1 MRKKIIQIIII
12 LVSFAFHQDHFN
24 LNINETGESTLF
36 IFQDNITTLSLGDE
50 IGIFD
55 YNGIIDDQ
63 GNLGEIL
70 VGSGVWNN
78 SQLEIVAIH
87 SVNLSQFGGP
97 ILPGAIEGNSF
108 SIKVWKTV
116 EQLEYT
122 PSYDMISGD
131 GNFNSLFTVINNLSC
146 PDGYDIDECGVCGG
160 PGAIYEC
167 GCIDIEF
174 GYCDCN
180 GNVEDCSGVCGG
192 SAYIDSCDVCDD
204 NPSNDCQI
212 DCNGIWGGGAII
224 DECGICEGPGAIY
237 ECGCTNIEEG
247 FCDCNGNIEDCSEVC
262 GGDSLID
269 YCGVCNGDNSICENS
284 QAVLSFNDLGGDV
297 LINILYDNSIS
308 PVCIE
313 DVTLSNVLGQELQTS
328 VGDCINL
335 SNESGNLS
343 IYFRSIEAIAGFQF
357 SIIGL
362 NILEASGGSAESAG
376 FMISASSSIVLGFSL
391 TGSSI
396 SPSGEFYGCTNQ
408 SACNYNLN
416 SNVDDG
422 SCVYPE
428 FECEDGAIVCDELDC
443 NDNGGG
449 DGGGGG
455 DDSDGCEDNEI
466 EDCFGDCSLESLL
479 GDGYCDNFFNCL
491 DSAYDM
497 GDCSIDFN
505 LNVLPI
511 ISANCTGYC
520 HLGDSNYEGGLNLA
534 TYTSLMWGGNSGP
547 AVIPYYPDQ
556 SLIIQKLNGT
566 AEGAQM
572 PYQSTPL
579 LDNHINTIYYWIL
592 QGAIEPEGDGTGG
605 EDDCED
611 GLILDCDNI
620 CFDEN
625 LLGNNNCDDGE
636 GEEANFNCQQFIFD
650 NADCPIGDLN
660 FGNITYNDGS
670 GTLEILMD
678 CEFPI
683 SNYEI
688 NISGIIISGLSGGAS
703 ESSDFNTS
711 YTSSS
716 IFGNTDSLLI
726 PANSGLLTIID
737 YSNISENQ
745 ICFESSNITT
755 YTGIN
760 YEAVLGDCIEITS
773 ELDANILPS
782 TISIDKIF
790 PNPFNPK
797 TTIQYSI
804 NQPGNVMLSI
814 IDLNGKKV
822 ETLVNKFHSIN
833 HYVLEWNPQNIPSG
847 IYFIQLVSDNSII
860 SEKVILAK

>member
-108 SIKVWKTV
+108 FIKVWKTV
-116 EQLEYT
+116 EQLEYV
-122 PSYDMISGD
+122 PSYDIISGN
-131 GNFNSLFTVINNLSC
+131 GSFNSLFTVINNLSC

-204 NPSNDCQI
+204 DPSNDCQI

-579 LDNHINTIYYWIL
+579 PDNYINTIYYWIL

-688 NISGIIISGLSGGAS
+688 NISGIIISGLSGGTS